1 MYFPIILANVSC
13 CKINLIIVTNS
24 FFFLR
29 IALLIR
35 LDICKTGHNIHE
47 DVDALQK
54 DLLIEEL
61 VVVMEQ
67 DWRVIHWRE
76 PDSRDANLA
85 QIAHIRASR
94 AHNWTDLTSN
104 SHRRYLNLKVFP
116 GCF

>member
-76 PDSRDANLA
+76 PDSRDANLG
-85 QIAHIRASR
+85 
-94 AHNWTDLTSN
+94 W
-104 SHRRYLNLKVFP
+104 KVAKA
-116 GCF
+116 

>member
-1 MYFPIILANVSC
+1 MVTF
-13 CKINLIIVTNS
+13 NLDYRYVFSHYSSQCIVLQNKPYYCDEQLV
-24 FFFLR
+24 FLR

-76 PDSRDANLA
+76 PDSRDANLG
-85 QIAHIRASR
+85 
-94 AHNWTDLTSN
+94 W
-104 SHRRYLNLKVFP
+104 KVAKA
-116 GCF
+116 